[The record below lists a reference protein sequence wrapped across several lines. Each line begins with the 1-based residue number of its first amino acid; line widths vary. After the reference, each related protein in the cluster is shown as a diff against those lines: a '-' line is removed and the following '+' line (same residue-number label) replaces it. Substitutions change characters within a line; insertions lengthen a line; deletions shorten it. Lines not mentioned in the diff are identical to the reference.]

1 MIRIK
6 LFGTGPIAS
15 LDLQL
20 GMVGR
25 WWVGW
30 RRSTSVVLQRL
41 RAAAGGCSGEW
52 RWRGRVG
59 DGWRSVG
66 RYRANRGAGQGDA
79 CACAHSN
86 DVDILTKY
94 RHHNQH
100 MKQQRK
106 RVMSHDYFEPRLGLH
121 QARHYRLATVR
132 GTPLQACDCS
142 PSCTSITC
150 LSVFVFVFG

>member
-6 LFGTGPIAS
+6 LFGTGPRAS

-20 GMVGR
+20 GMVGW

-30 RRSTSVVLQRL
+30 RRSTGVVLQRL

-79 CACAHSN
+79 CACARSN
-86 DVDILTKY
+86 DVDIL
-94 RHHNQH
+94 
-100 MKQQRK
+100 
-106 RVMSHDYFEPRLGLH
+106 GLDRSDVE
-121 QARHYRLATVR
+121 AAAFNDKV
-132 GTPLQACDCS
+132 S
-142 PSCTSITC
+142 PSQPTHKTTKKKE
-150 LSVFVFVFG
+150 